1 MLRSVPS
8 ACSLPFP
15 SPVERAVIKIANLP
29 DITQNCIFVNKPVEM
44 DLKKHISDITILCRQ
59 NKVRTLYVFG
69 SVLTDKFNESSDIDF
84 IVEIDSDDPLEYAE
98 NYFNLKFA
106 LEEILKRQIDL
117 LENKTIKNQ
126 YLKESIDKSK
136 SLIYAS

>member
-1 MLRSVPS
+1 
-8 ACSLPFP
+8 
-15 SPVERAVIKIANLP
+15 
-29 DITQNCIFVNKPVEM
+29 M